1 MICESFYHSL
11 SYIVQNVTIKFTGI
25 VWSWCCF
32 HYHFESDW
40 SENLLF
46 SSLDL
51 LTSVAIIIL
60 SVSAFIAEATS
71 TSDILRYEKA
81 VVVA

>member
-1 MICESFYHSL
+1 MICENFYYCL

-51 LTSVAIIIL
+51 LTGVTVIIL
-60 SVSAFIAEATS
+60 SVSAFVAVATG